1 MPLVATKLEAD
12 AQAGP
17 LSAEEEA
24 VRQHPPHYGQM
35 AVVFLCGMFAFLD
48 LYCTQPLLPL
58 LARVFHASEMRVGL
72 TISASTVGVAITA
85 ALLAVFGESFDRKRT
100 IVRAMAMLGVC
111 TVLTATAS
119 GLNTLALWRLLQG
132 LLTPGVFIL
141 TIAYVTEEW
150 PALLVPQAM
159 SFYMGGT
166 VFGGFLG
173 RSLGGVLA
181 GHEGWRSV
189 FVVLGAAILVGAA
202 IMRRFL
208 PPSRARV
215 ENAQSVSFS
224 STAKSAGSRFSP
236 FLVNLRNPRLLAT
249 LGIGFCLLFTL
260 VSVFSFI
267 TFYLAAPP
275 FGLSTLQLSW
285 LFTVYLVGL
294 GATLA
299 AGPKLARIG
308 LRRGM
313 LGSIALC
320 IAGASLTLVHSL
332 APIAAG
338 LAIVS
343 SGVFI
348 AQTCANSF
356 LRDAA
361 PLGSRVSAA
370 GMYICSYY
378 IGGTVGGELP
388 GVAWKLAGWPG
399 CVALAGGFLVVAGL
413 LAIVF
418 WPSHSAV
425 PDPIPL

>member
-1 MPLVATKLEAD
+1 M
-12 AQAGP
+12 
-17 LSAEEEA
+17 
-24 VRQHPPHYGQM
+24 
-35 AVVFLCGMFAFLD
+35 
-48 LYCTQPLLPL
+48 
-58 LARVFHASEMRVGL
+58 GL
-72 TISASTVGVAITA
+72 
-85 ALLAVFGESFDRKRT
+85 
-100 IVRAMAMLGVC
+100 LGVC
-111 TVLTATAS
+111 TLLTATAS
-119 GLNTLALWRLLQG
+119 GLDTLALWRLLQG

-150 PALLVPQAM
+150 PALQVPQVM
-159 SFYMGGT
+159 SVYMGGT

-181 GHEGWRSV
+181 GHDGWRSV
-189 FVVLGAAILVGAA
+189 FVVLGAAILLGTL
-202 IMRRFL
+202 IIRRFL
-208 PPSRARV
+208 SPSRGRASSAQRV
-215 ENAQSVSFS
+215 SGGSSAKLS
-224 STAKSAGSRFSP
+224 STRFSP

-275 FGLSTLQLSW
+275 FGLSTLELSW
-285 LFTVYLVGL
+285 LFSVYLVGV

-299 AGPKLARIG
+299 AGPKLVRIG

-332 APIAAG
+332 VPIAAG
-338 LAIVS
+338 LAIMS

-361 PLGSRVSAA
+361 PLGGRVSAA

-388 GVAWKLAGWPG
+388 GVVWKLAGWPG
-399 CVALAGGFLVVAGL
+399 CVALACGFLVIAGL

-418 WPSHSAV
+418 WPSHSSV